1 MKSYIIAAIIFAALL
16 LAIPAAPL
24 MVSSI
29 GGAEKQQLTEVSEIE
44 TTNATEKPLK
54 KTKVD
59 INEENFKVLDITT
72 GKVED
77 ITAFDYVVGAVCAEM
92 PATFEPEALKAQAVA
107 AYTYAVRQREKAKT
121 APDPQLNGAYFSN
134 DSSKYQAYFTENQQ
148 KQYYGENFEQ
158 YIEKIESAVSEVG
171 GEYMTYKDEPII
183 AAFHSVSAGK
193 TESAQDVWGSKIEYL
208 TGVESEYDTSAPK
221 FMEEYEFNQAEMKE
235 LLEKAFEGIELQ
247 NDPKDWF
254 GEETKS
260 EGGTVLTIKTGD
272 KTLTGQQLRFAL
284 SLRSAVFEIE
294 YDDGFKIVTKGCGH
308 CVGMSQYGANEMAK
322 TGKTYDEIL
331 KHYYTGVEI
340 SSAVGNL

>member
-1 MKSYIIAAIIFAALL
+1 MRSYIFAAIIFAALL
-16 LAIPAAPL
+16 LTVPAAPL
-24 MVSSI
+24 AVSSI
-29 GGAEKQQLTEVSEIE
+29 GGAQKQELIKASEPKITEL
-44 TTNATEKPLK
+44 TEKPTEK
-54 KTKVD
+54 IKID
-59 INEENFKVLDITT
+59 INEEKFKVLDITT
-72 GKVED
+72 GKVEE
-77 ITAFDYVVGAVCAEM
+77 ITALDYVIGAVCAEM

-158 YIEKIESAVSEVG
+158 YIDKVKSAVSEVG

-183 AAFHSVSAGK
+183 AAFHSVSSGK
-193 TESAQDVWGSKIEYL
+193 TESAEDVWGSKIDYL
-208 TGVESEYDTSAPK
+208 TGVESEYDTAAPK

-235 LLEKAFEGIELQ
+235 LLEKAFEGIKLQ
-247 NDPKDWF
+247 NDPEDWF

-260 EGGTVLTIKTGD
+260 DGGTVLTIKVGD
-272 KTLTGQQLRFAL
+272 KALTGQQLRFAL

-294 YDDGFKIVTKGCGH
+294 YDAGFKIVTKGCGH

-331 KHYYTGVEI
+331 KHYYTGIDI
-340 SSAVGNL
+340 SSDV